1 MSCLRATVGLKSVV
15 NADMSF
21 EVLSRNKKA
30 LCSDSNEQEA
40 DFLRQYMLAQCDF
53 DLTAGNPAI

>member
-1 MSCLRATVGLKSVV
+1 MSVV

-21 EVLSRNKKA
+21 EMLGRNKKA
-30 LCSDSNEQEA
+30 FCSDSNEQEA